1 MNGISNDY
9 VAMHLHKARE
19 RELQNKVNH
28 EQLVEQA
35 EKANEGVRILFF
47 RLPKIKINHN

>member
-9 VAMHLHKARE
+9 VAMQLHKARE

-28 EQLVEQA
+28 EHLVEEA
-35 EKANEGVRILFF
+35 EKANEGFRIPFF
-47 RLPKIKINHN
+47 RLPKMKINNN

>member
-19 RELQNKVNH
+19 RELQKQVSH
-28 EQLVEQA
+28 EQLVEEA

-47 RLPKIKINHN
+47 RLPKIKFNNN